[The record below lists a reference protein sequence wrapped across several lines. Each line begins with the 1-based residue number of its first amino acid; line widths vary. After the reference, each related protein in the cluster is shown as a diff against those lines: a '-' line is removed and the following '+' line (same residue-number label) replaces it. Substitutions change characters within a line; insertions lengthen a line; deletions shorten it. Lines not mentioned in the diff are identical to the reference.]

1 MVKGNV
7 VPPPLAMPFDLKE
20 EPLFPLGSV
29 DSVMRRMPP
38 GKKVFLTPWSPIS
51 FTRLA
56 EGETLTLVSIRAA
69 EEEFEG
75 DGI

>member
-7 VPPPLAMPFDLKE
+7 VPPPLVMPFNLKE
-20 EPLFPLGSV
+20 ESLFPLGSV
-29 DSVMRRMPP
+29 DSVMHRMLP

-56 EGETLTLVSIRAA
+56 N
-69 EEEFEG
+69 G
-75 DGI
+75 DSHTGFNLCC